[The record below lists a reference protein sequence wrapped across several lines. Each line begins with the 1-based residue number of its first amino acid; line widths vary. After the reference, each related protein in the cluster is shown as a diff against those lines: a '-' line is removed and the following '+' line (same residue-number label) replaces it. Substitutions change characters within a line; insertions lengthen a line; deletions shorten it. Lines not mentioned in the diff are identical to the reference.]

1 MKWLDVQLTEK
12 LQWTEQHFSLRFHAP
27 EFHFKAGQFVRVGL
41 LQADGE
47 VLARPYSLVNPQD
60 SDLLEIYFN
69 IVPEGPLTPQ
79 LAALQPGDALK
90 LAPRAAG
97 FLTLD
102 EIPFEQTGCKHLWM
116 LATGTGVGPFLSI
129 LQSGEA
135 WRRFEKLVLVY
146 SVRTQQQLAYH
157 NLIEQLTQQ
166 HPQQFHFVPAV
177 TREIAPGAL
186 TTRITTTLESGEL
199 EQRVGLQITP
209 QQSHVMM
216 CGNSAMI
223 RSAFTL
229 LEQRGLKKH
238 LRREPGHIST
248 EKYH

>member
-1 MKWLDVQLTEK
+1 MKWLGVQLAEK
-12 LQWTEQHFSLRFHAP
+12 QQWTEQHFSLRFHAP
-27 EFHFKAGQFVRVGL
+27 GFGFKAGQFVRVGL
-41 LQADGE
+41 TQPDGG
-47 VLARPYSLVNPQD
+47 VLARPYSLVNPPD
-60 SDLLEIYFN
+60 SESLEIYFN

-102 EIPFEQTGCKHLWM
+102 EIPIEQTGCKHLWM

-146 SVRTQQQLAYH
+146 SVRTQQELAYH
-157 NLIEQLTQQ
+157 QLIEQLVRQ
-166 HPQQFHFVPAV
+166 HADQFHFAPAV
-177 TREIAPGAL
+177 TRETVAGAL
-186 TTRITTTLESGEL
+186 TTRITTALESGEL

-223 RSAFTL
+223 RSAFAL
-229 LEQRGLKKH
+229 LEQRGMRKH

>member
-1 MKWLDVQLTEK
+1 MKWLDVQLAEK
-12 LQWTEQHFSLRFHAP
+12 QQWTELHYSLRFHAP
-27 EFHFKAGQFVRVGL
+27 GFGFKAGQFVRVGL
-41 LQADGE
+41 MQPDGE
-47 VLARPYSLVNPQD
+47 VLARPYSLVNPPD
-60 SDLLEIYFN
+60 SETLEIYFN

-116 LATGTGVGPFLSI
+116 LATSTGVGPFLSI

-146 SVRTQQQLAYH
+146 SVRTQKELAYRQ
-157 NLIEQLTQQ
+157 LIEQLVQQ
-166 HPQQFHFVPAV
+166 HPEQFHFAPAV
-177 TREIAPGAL
+177 TREAVDGAL
-186 TTRITTTLESGEL
+186 TTRITTALESGEL
-199 EQRVGLQITP
+199 EQCVGLQITP

-223 RSAFTL
+223 RSAFAL
-229 LEQRGLKKH
+229 LEQRGMRKH